1 MAKEWYVEL
10 SNPPYPNKGRKVRV
24 FKKWVSDALSPTLTH
39 LYRVKEAE
47 DKEDALGKV
56 MAGDCFTMI
65 SPTGTPLCFPKP

>member
-24 FKKWVSDALSPTLTH
+24 FRKWVSDQLSPTLTH

-47 DKEDALGKV
+47 DKEDALAQV
-56 MAGDCFTMI
+56 MAGKAFTMV
-65 SPTGTPLCFPKP
+65 SPTGKALGYVS